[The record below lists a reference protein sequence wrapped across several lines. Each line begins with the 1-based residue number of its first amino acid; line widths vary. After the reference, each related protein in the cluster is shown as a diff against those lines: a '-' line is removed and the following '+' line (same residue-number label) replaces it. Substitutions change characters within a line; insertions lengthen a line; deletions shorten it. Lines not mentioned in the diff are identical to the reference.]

1 MITKPWSVLKTL
13 TLLATVLYTT
23 ALAVVC
29 LIRLNN
35 LPDVGFSFGDKV
47 FHFLAYSVLTVLW
60 FGTFLYYTAANRSK
74 AILYALIFAVVF
86 GIIIEVLQDTM
97 TDFRSLDVYDMVA
110 NSLGALLTAGTLW
123 LNRALRVK
131 NQ

>member
-1 MITKPWSVLKTL
+1 MLKKL
-13 TLLATVLYTT
+13 ILLATILYTL
-23 ALAVVC
+23 ALTLVC

-35 LPDVGFSFGDKV
+35 LPDVGVSFGDKI
-47 FHFLAYSVLTVLW
+47 FHFLAYSVLTLLW
-60 FGTFLYYTAANRSK
+60 FGTFLFYTSAGRSK
-74 AILYALIFAVVF
+74 AILYATVFAVIF

-97 TDFRSLDVYDMVA
+97 TDFRSLDIYDMIA

-123 LNRALRVK
+123 IKKTLQVK